1 MQLQNKCVV
10 QSTLVIPRSKHLY
23 QKEAHGGKLFVE
35 VNFPSMGNRCQINK
49 NNVHLDQVRGLGDLA
64 MPHVC
69 AIDKQ
74 KPVVGLQETII
85 LRLVSMLST
94 FILPSRA
101 VIESSRIST
110 MKMPGSGQLPEIL
123 MPRCLPGCLSRVTV
137 SRSSRELT
145 FKYYLKRKLKRLEKV
160 AHL

>member
-35 VNFPSMGNRCQINK
+35 VNFPSMGNRCQI

>member
-35 VNFPSMGNRCQINK
+35 VNFPSMRNRCQIN
-49 NNVHLDQVRGLGDLA
+49 NIHLDQVRGLRDLA